1 MKPPESN
8 GSQEPNEPN
17 EPEEPD
23 DSPIV
28 RLLCSIFAY
37 SVSMGAGALSF
48 AVIMFLLQTGVL
60 FRPIA
65 KYNLHHIEESNRRI
79 VLWTKIAAIA
89 GAAGGVWFLAVY
101 VKRK

>member
-1 MKPPESN
+1 
-8 GSQEPNEPN
+8 
-17 EPEEPD
+17 
-23 DSPIV
+23 
-28 RLLCSIFAY
+28 
-37 SVSMGAGALSF
+37 
-48 AVIMFLLQTGVL
+48 VL